1 METIGLARNIRG
13 TWDYNDPFFK
23 DKSFVNILKT
33 HDVFEWL
40 DYEYK
45 RRYTSQ
51 KSDNDYLIFA
61 DFKEVQEY
69 DGSNDNYKGMK
80 FARWLNNNVYKM
92 EYLLVD
98 LDDLQEQDEHLNLD
112 EVERRFKHS
121 GITFRLWPSFS
132 HDEANNVLKYRAM
145 VQLEKPI
152 VNDNNIDVTQ
162 SKKQA
167 LDELSKVLNIDII
180 DDSNKTWRQAQG
192 APLAHRPYIKG
203 NGIKLNN
210 KIIKKKGDERLKV
223 EMSPLN
229 KISATQII
237 NHYIERDKENLKE
250 EFNCFG
256 ALKTL
261 ATSVQTGE
269 ITEEMAKNYA
279 KKFAS
284 VASDEATQ
292 NEWAERNLTRLQK
305 ELDQI
310 PNLDV
315 WYTFE
320 EKFKKTIEQHE
331 KAPTVAETALELMD
345 KFTFKP
351 ISFDNGESS
360 RLGVYDDVEGI
371 YHLNEEK
378 IYRTIVQNS
387 EASSRSKV
395 KDVAF
400 DIKHSQDSAI
410 QKETPHL
417 IPVRNGVYD
426 LNSKSLIEH
435 SEDRIFTSKID
446 TNYNP
451 NAKNPKDI
459 FDVDNW
465 FREISCDD
473 EEVEL
478 LLWQII
484 NEAINGNH
492 TRGKYFI
499 LYGQGANGKSTFLDM
514 ITHLVGSKNTSHM
527 KIQNIQ
533 SRFGKQALVGK
544 TVNLG
549 DDITSSRMSEIDIIK
564 NIATGDPVEIEA
576 KGKDSYFMALR
587 LALIFTANEVPKV
600 DDTSQGNLRRRVI
613 VPFNADFTSNGDANI
628 RDVYIKDERVREY
641 ILKRALE
648 VEFDKFIEPK
658 VVQEANERQR
668 QVDDSIYSFYK
679 LQGEDMIKNA
689 GIFSTKDY
697 YDEYV
702 WWVTHQGIDPESQ
715 TKVTRN
721 TKMLLGNDWDSGIKY
736 IHGKNQRTYFK
747 K

>member
-1 METIGLARNIRG
+1 
-13 TWDYNDPFFK
+13 
-23 DKSFVNILKT
+23 
-33 HDVFEWL
+33 
-40 DYEYK
+40 
-45 RRYTSQ
+45 
-51 KSDNDYLIFA
+51 
-61 DFKEVQEY
+61 
-69 DGSNDNYKGMK
+69 
-80 FARWLNNNVYKM
+80 
-92 EYLLVD
+92 
-98 LDDLQEQDEHLNLD
+98 
-112 EVERRFKHS
+112 
-121 GITFRLWPSFS
+121 
-132 HDEANNVLKYRAM
+132 
-145 VQLEKPI
+145 
-152 VNDNNIDVTQ
+152 
-162 SKKQA
+162 
-167 LDELSKVLNIDII
+167 
-180 DDSNKTWRQAQG
+180 
-192 APLAHRPYIKG
+192 
-203 NGIKLNN
+203 
-210 KIIKKKGDERLKV
+210 
-223 EMSPLN
+223 
-229 KISATQII
+229 
-237 NHYIERDKENLKE
+237 
-250 EFNCFG
+250 
-256 ALKTL
+256 
-261 ATSVQTGE
+261 
-269 ITEEMAKNYA
+269 MAKNYA

-292 NEWAERNLTRLQK
+292 NEWAERNLARLQK

-310 PNLDV
+310 PNLEV

-371 YHLNEEK
+371 YHLNEEHIFRIIK
-378 IYRTIVQNS
+378 QNS
-387 EASSRSKV
+387 EASGRSKI

-400 DIKHSQDSAI
+400 DIKHSQDSVI

-426 LNSKSLIEH
+426 LNSKSLVKY
-435 SEDRIFTSKID
+435 SEDKIFTSKID

-459 FDVDNW
+459 FDVDKW

-473 EEVEL
+473 EEVEM

-658 VVQEANERQR
+658 VVQEANEQQR
-668 QVDDSIYSFYK
+668 QIDDSIYNFYK
-679 LQGEDMIKNA
+679 LEGEDMIKNA
-689 GIFSTKDY
+689 GIFTTKDY
-697 YDEYV
+697 YDEYI
-702 WWVTHQGIDPESQ
+702 WWVTHQGVEPETQ

-721 TKMLLGNDWDSGIKY
+721 TKILLGNDWDSGIKY